1 MAFGNGSRRT
11 NKDLPEGW
19 GLLDKDVESIAFI
32 LSTGGVLEDNDI
44 DSLSGFLVGDILKM
58 LSSSTVFG

>member
-1 MAFGNGSRRT
+1 MAFGNGSRGT

-19 GLLDKDVESIAFI
+19 GLLDKDVESIAVI

>member
-1 MAFGNGSRRT
+1 MGSGNGSRGT

-19 GLLDKDVESIAFI
+19 GLLDKDVESIAVIFCI
-32 LSTGGVLEDNDI
+32 GGVLEVNDI
-44 DSLSGFLVGDILKM
+44 DSLSEFLVGDILKM